1 MRIVFAGTSNFSS
14 QHLSFILD
22 GGWEVGA
29 VLSQPD
35 KGAGRGKRIVPT
47 ATKTLAKAFNI
58 RVLQPSFLR
67 KNELI
72 EKEIKK
78 INPDLILVVS
88 YGLMVPK
95 NILSIPR
102 LGCINV
108 HASLLPRWRGAA
120 PIERCIL
127 SGDKKSGIT
136 IMKMNEGL
144 DSGPILKKYPC
155 DISLNETAQSLE
167 KKLLK
172 ISKTKISSF
181 LSQID
186 RGLTKEKKQE
196 ESLATFAPKVNKEE
210 TEIYWDK
217 ESSGDVIRKIRAFN
231 PRFGTFSFIGKKR
244 IKILKASMG
253 KNNMGLSPGY
263 LNVTSSNKMEVGCNK
278 ETTLILERVQLEN
291 KRSCKIEDFIR
302 GNLALISKEKKFS
315 T

>member
-22 GGWEVGA
+22 GGWEVEA

-35 KGAGRGKRIVPT
+35 KGAGRGKRIAPT

-58 RVLQPSFLR
+58 RVLQPSFL
-67 KNELI
+67 KENELI
-72 EKEIKK
+72 EKEIKE

-136 IMKMNEGL
+136 IMKMTEGL

-155 DISLNETAQSLE
+155 DISLNETAQSLDC
-167 KKLLK
+167 LLYT
-172 ISKTKISSF
+172 SPS
-181 LSQID
+181 
-186 RGLTKEKKQE
+186 
-196 ESLATFAPKVNKEE
+196 
-210 TEIYWDK
+210 
-217 ESSGDVIRKIRAFN
+217 
-231 PRFGTFSFIGKKR
+231 PR
-244 IKILKASMG
+244 
-253 KNNMGLSPGY
+253 
-263 LNVTSSNKMEVGCNK
+263 
-278 ETTLILERVQLEN
+278 
-291 KRSCKIEDFIR
+291 D
-302 GNLALISKEKKFS
+302 
-315 T
+315 

>member
-1 MRIVFAGTSNFSS
+1 
-14 QHLSFILD
+14 
-22 GGWEVGA
+22 
-29 VLSQPD
+29 
-35 KGAGRGKRIVPT
+35 
-47 ATKTLAKAFNI
+47 
-58 RVLQPSFLR
+58 
-67 KNELI
+67 
-72 EKEIKK
+72 
-78 INPDLILVVS
+78 
-88 YGLMVPK
+88 
-95 NILSIPR
+95 

-136 IMKMNEGL
+136 IMKMTEGL

-172 ISKTKISSF
+172 ISKAKISSL

-186 RGLTKEKKQE
+186 KGLTKEKKQE
-196 ESLATFAPKVNKEE
+196 ESLATFAPKINKEE
-210 TEIYWDK
+210 TEIFWVK
-217 ESSGDVIRKIRAFN
+217 ESSEDVIRKVRAFN

-253 KNNMGLSPGY
+253 KNNMGISPGY
-263 LNVTSSNKMEVGCNK
+263 LNVTSSNKIEVGCNK
-278 ETTLILERVQLEN
+278 KTTLILERVQLES
-291 KRSCKIEDFIR
+291 KRPCKIEDFIR
-302 GNLALISKEKKFS
+302 GNLALIIKEKKFS